1 MATVSFN
8 IMNPKIQIL
17 LTGASGTVGQEV
29 LKQLYRQKDKFGITI
44 FDNKSKHSQKI
55 LSPYLKD
62 VVIVYGDISRY
73 EDVKKVAANVEVVI
87 HLAAV
92 IPPMADE
99 KPDLAF
105 HVNTLGTENLVRNLE
120 QLSPDAF
127 LLYSSSISVYGDRIE
142 NPLIRVRD
150 SLNPSE
156 GDQYAITKINA
167 EQIIRESK
175 LDWSIFRLTAIMGKH
190 KLSKLLFHMP
200 LNTPLEICTPE
211 DTARAFI
218 QAIENRNLLLRKIFN
233 LGGGNNCRTTYHD
246 FLIRSFK
253 IMGLGKCNFPAKA
266 FAERGFHCG
275 FYQDGDGLED
285 ILHFRNDSLDDYFGK
300 VKKSVPLW
308 KKVITSIFKKP
319 IKTYLLKKSE
329 PFQAF
334 VNGDVKM
341 IRHYFK
347 SVR

>member
-1 MATVSFN
+1 MS
-8 IMNPKIQIL
+8 PKTRIL

-29 LKQLYRQKDKFGITI
+29 LKQLCRQKDKFDITV
-44 FDNKSKHSQKI
+44 FDYKSRTSQNI

-62 VVIVYGDISRY
+62 ALIVYGDISKY
-73 EDVKKVAANVEVVI
+73 EDVKKASANVEVAI

-105 HVNTLGTENLVRNLE
+105 RVNTLGTENLVRNLE

-127 LLYSSSISVYGDRIE
+127 LLYSSSISVYGDRID
-142 NPLIRVRD
+142 NPLISVQD
-150 SLNPSE
+150 SLNPSQ

-190 KLSKLLFHMP
+190 RLSKLLFHMP
-200 LNTPLEICTPE
+200 LNTSLEICTPE

-218 QAIENRNLLLRKIFN
+218 QAIENRNLLSHRTFN
-233 LGGGNNCRTTYHD
+233 VGGGFACQTTYHE
-246 FLIRSFK
+246 FLKRSFK
-253 IMGLGKCNFPAKA
+253 MMGLGECNFPAKA
-266 FAERGFHCG
+266 FAERNFHCG
-275 FYQDGDGLED
+275 FYQDGDRLDD
-285 ILHFRNDSLDDYFGK
+285 ILRFRNDSLEDYFKK
-300 VKKSVPLW
+300 VEQSIPLW
-308 KKVITSIFKKP
+308 KKVIISILKKP
-319 IKTYLLKKSE
+319 IKASLLNKSE
-329 PFQAF
+329 PFHAF
-334 VNGDVKM
+334 VKGDVKM

-347 SVR
+347 SAG